1 MNIQLQEWIADIKA
15 ENDVSYTDPKIKLE
29 PITALIIA
37 KQKAESKLVDPT
49 PQIRTLQGEIGYLDQ
64 KKQASRLIPKI
75 KKYVAWLRWYKAVGT
90 INLPTSRGNI
100 TRKKSDLMG
109 ELVISEYVDIFNTET
124 ERLDCNFGLKVESYG
139 SHSATIK
146 ELKDGTPRKSYV
158 QQLAMYMHL
167 TGAQLGHLFVLSID
181 GKNTFHFECKP
192 LGDGRY
198 KCGSVVVNPGKEL
211 ERLIRIYKENVL
223 TKTMPD
229 IWEHKYKDDIES
241 IDWSSLSTNAISEA
255 RNNKRVIGSTEVHY
269 SNWKDK
275 IIKLQGSTLGYNDLE
290 LMRIKELT
298 KGFSVKK

>member
-1 MNIQLQEWIADIKA
+1 MKFHSKTSSLLDTLVTKNTSSDREGIHASDAGKPALDLYFRMTGEPTTNEPTWRD
-15 ENDVSYTDPKIKLE
+15 KIKWWAGLGIEEGFVRVLKDSSIVPEDYDQDVHGVVERNIEGVLVTGHMDGNTTLDQTGE
-29 PITALIIA
+29 PI
-37 KQKAESKLVDPT
+37 
-49 PQIRTLQGEIGYLDQ
+49 EI
-64 KKQASRLIPKI
+64 K
-75 KKYVAWLRWYKAVGT
+75 T
-90 INLPTSRGNI
+90 
-100 TRKKSDLMG
+100 
-109 ELVISEYVDIFNTET
+109 FN
-124 ERLDCNFGLKVESYG
+124 NMAY
-139 SHSATIK
+139 ATIK
-146 ELKDGTPRKSYV
+146 ELKENTPRKSYV

-229 IWEHKYKDDIES
+229 IWEHKYKEDIES